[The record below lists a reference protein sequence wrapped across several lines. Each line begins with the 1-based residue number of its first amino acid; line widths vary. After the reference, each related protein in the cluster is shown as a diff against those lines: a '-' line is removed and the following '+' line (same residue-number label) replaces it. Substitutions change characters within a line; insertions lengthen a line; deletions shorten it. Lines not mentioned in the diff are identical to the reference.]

1 MNIGSKLRYLI
12 EEAYITQRQLADAL
26 HISPS
31 ALNGYINQGE
41 RTGLCNFSK
50 NSRLFSYFHRLSA
63 RSQ

>member
-12 EEAYITQRQLADAL
+12 EEANITQRQLADAL

-41 RTGLCNFSK
+41 RT
-50 NSRLFSYFHRLSA
+50 
-63 RSQ
+63 